1 MPIPVWVLLGF
12 ATWTLLILFAT
23 VGVYRW
29 SRILTGRTA
38 IAAWR
43 ADEMQGT
50 EWYRRAIRAHM
61 NCVENLPIY
70 TAIVVAL
77 LAARV
82 TSPLLD
88 GLAIVILLARICQ
101 SSFTCSW
108 NRQIP
113 SRAFVS
119 RFILSKRFAWLP
131 WWGFLSLVLGER
143 AAVRSSDALIT
154 RQPSEHVVCYF
165 GRRRAGTGGPKRP
178 PAQTALTTMRWVRD
192 GQLVKGQF
200 VSCGLR

>member
-1 MPIPVWVLLGF
+1 
-12 ATWTLLILFAT
+12 LLILFAT

-82 TSPLLD
+82 TSPVLD

-101 SSFTCSW
+101 SLIHLLMEQTNTVASTLGV
-108 NRQIP
+108 IA
-113 SRAFVS
+113 RAPAG
-119 RFILSKRFAWLP
+119 LS
-131 WWGFLSLVLGER
+131 
-143 AAVRSSDALIT
+143 
-154 RQPSEHVVCYF
+154 
-165 GRRRAGTGGPKRP
+165 RP
-178 PAQTALTTMRWVRD
+178 PAQTALTTMQWVRD
-192 GQLVKGQF
+192 GSWSK
-200 VSCGLR
+200 VSSRSAV